1 MMMVREEEEAV
12 AEEEGEE
19 VEEKVVVEEEW
30 KEVWEEAEVERENMR
45 GSLEMLELVSKLKTS
60 VVVVERATG
69 ELLRMILRKEMKL
82 LTIHLWRKRQLM
94 EKLLP
99 REKLRRMPLLKTR
112 SLSKRK

>member
-1 MMMVREEEEAV
+1 MMMMAREEEEAV

-19 VEEKVVVEEEW
+19 GEEKVVEEEEW
-30 KEVWEEAEVERENMR
+30 EEVEVERENMR

-69 ELLRMILRKEMKL
+69 ELLRMIPRKEMKL
-82 LTIHLWRKRQLM
+82 LTIHLLRKPQSM
-94 EKLLP
+94 EKLLL